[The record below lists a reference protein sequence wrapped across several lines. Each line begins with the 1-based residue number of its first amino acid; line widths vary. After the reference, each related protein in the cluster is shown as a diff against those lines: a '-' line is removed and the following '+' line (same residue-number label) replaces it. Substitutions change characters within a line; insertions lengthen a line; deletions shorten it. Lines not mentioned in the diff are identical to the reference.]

1 MHMLKRKCLFFLQ
14 AIIMH
19 LCFLLLQ
26 SCFHSR
32 SFIFAHALTCIHI
45 SSHKKAC
52 THKENLEMNMH
63 GHMTEHRNH
72 HEWWHINYLS
82 LKEKRAEPAR
92 DKGECWDSRRRNE
105 RKLFNYAIGVTAYR
119 TKENFLNEQSS
130 LKAKGRRD
138 GEAGGEKRDR
148 RAVVLPWG

>member
-45 SSHKKAC
+45 SAHKKSLHTQRKPQNEHAR
-52 THKENLEMNMH
+52 THD
-63 GHMTEHRNH
+63 
-72 HEWWHINYLS
+72 
-82 LKEKRAEPAR
+82 RAPE
-92 DKGECWDSRRRNE
+92 
-105 RKLFNYAIGVTAYR
+105 
-119 TKENFLNEQSS
+119 SS
-130 LKAKGRRD
+130 
-138 GEAGGEKRDR
+138 
-148 RAVVLPWG
+148 